1 MGVYGIRFNTSS
13 LPSSSLDR
21 SSCIGVYSGIT
32 PSPAALSLYQGS
44 PVHAWLVTGVHERIH
59 STEFTRFEIPHRAA
73 EFSFV
78 RLPCLER
85 GKRGSRRGE
94 KMDDP
99 RGSVLQILA
108 QYRRILNNVPAE
120 IQSEKLAKGKRN
132 RGFSTIFESKF
143 FFFFFRGKGKKKCEW
158 RFDVSIRRRR
168 EKYRYKP
175 MDAYFCSRRCY
186 ILIVELSNPWSL
198 WVAHLITRYQVST
211 TGNRS
216 FSLSSIIVFRSIVIH
231 GSTPT

>member
-85 GKRGSRRGE
+85 GKRGRGWKKNGWSPWKRFADSRVISS
-94 KMDDP
+94 D
-99 RGSVLQILA
+99 
-108 QYRRILNNVPAE
+108 LNNVSTE
-120 IQSEKLAKGKRN
+120 IQSAKFAKGKRN
-132 RGFSTIFESKF
+132 RGFSMIFEVFTSF
-143 FFFFFRGKGKKKCEW
+143 FSRKKEKEIW
-158 RFDVSIRRRR
+158 TTIRRV
-168 EKYRYKP
+168 
-175 MDAYFCSRRCY
+175 C
-186 ILIVELSNPWSL
+186 
-198 WVAHLITRYQVST
+198 
-211 TGNRS
+211 
-216 FSLSSIIVFRSIVIH
+216 
-231 GSTPT
+231 